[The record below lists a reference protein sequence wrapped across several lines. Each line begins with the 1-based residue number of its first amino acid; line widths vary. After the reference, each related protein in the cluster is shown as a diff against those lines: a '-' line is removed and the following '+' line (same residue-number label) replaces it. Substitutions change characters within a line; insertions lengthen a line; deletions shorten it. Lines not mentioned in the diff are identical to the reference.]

1 MWERWS
7 LVDVDGL
14 GPTLA
19 LHVDLSR
26 PFLAG
31 CRAAL
36 AGGRWAL
43 HLRGPSET
51 MVDLGA
57 HTGR

>member
-1 MWERWS
+1 MGLDQRWRYTS
-7 LVDVDGL
+7 IYHG
-14 GPTLA
+14 
-19 LHVDLSR
+19 

-57 HTGR
+57 HAGR